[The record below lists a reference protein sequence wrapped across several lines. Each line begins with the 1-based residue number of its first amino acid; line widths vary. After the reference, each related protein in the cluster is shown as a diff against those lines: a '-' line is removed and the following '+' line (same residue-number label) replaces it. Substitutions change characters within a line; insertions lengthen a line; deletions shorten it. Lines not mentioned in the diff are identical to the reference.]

1 MTQST
6 SDLVTYF
13 STGLTAG
20 IVQKNIASAREHFQW
35 CIQQLDADQ
44 CDLYRA
50 LALLDE
56 DRPAT
61 PTLVENIYR
70 TLPTWGKLLGQV
82 IENGQRL
89 REDVLYTKVSLI
101 PELDLTYTL
110 RTRTIAHLGYAA
122 ILAGQSRFAD
132 AYDVINAAPSP
143 LPPVTLMKAYI
154 HFRAERWQDVIDLT
168 QDVLSPHKF
177 DAYER
182 DAGET
187 DTLLQSA
194 AYLYSGIA
202 YAHLGNFIVAEE
214 RLKKAELGHYINVG
228 AESCYYLGLIARAKG
243 DEDAAAIL
251 WNSGMAYVRTA
262 KLDAALADPTITLK
276 QTTAELIRQRGSY
289 WDPSTESDLSE
300 VREAER
306 AEAQNTL
313 LAEADAEL
321 NRQIGMTDVKHQVL
335 RFRRDVAWDVEAKR
349 RGRGA
354 QAKSLHMAFTG
365 PPGTGKTT
373 VARIVANI
381 LCGLGMIKTNNL
393 KEVRRAE
400 LVGQHIGETEAK
412 TNAVIDSALDGVLFI
427 DEAYTLVVSETKN
440 DFGKIAIDTILARME
455 NERDRLVVI
464 VAGYPEDIQRLLDAN
479 DGLSS
484 RVARRINFSSYSPEE
499 IGAIAEVL
507 AQQRNSILAAA
518 SRDLIVEETRAL
530 LLVQDHAGRRLIDVA
545 GNGRF
550 VRNVIEA
557 AEEYRSLR
565 VGASNMQAL
574 SDEEFFS
581 LVPEDVALAL
591 RDKIDPLLGRHS
603 PTPPTTPH
611 TGADNSG
618 GEHQWHGN

>member
-6 SDLVTYF
+6 SDLVAYF

-20 IVQKNIASAREHFQW
+20 IVHKNIASAREHFQW

-44 CDLYRA
+44 CDLYRG
-50 LALLDE
+50 LSILDD
-56 DRPAT
+56 DRPAA
-61 PTLVENIYR
+61 PTIVENMYR

-82 IENGQRL
+82 IDNGQRL
-89 REDVLYTKVSLI
+89 REDMLWTKVSLI
-101 PELDLTYTL
+101 PELDLTYSL

-122 ILAGQSRFAD
+122 ILVGQSRFAD
-132 AYDVINAAPSP
+132 AYAAMDTVTSP
-143 LPPVTLMKAYI
+143 LPIVTLMKAYI
-154 HFRAERWQDVIDLT
+154 HFRAARWQDVIDLT

-177 DAYER
+177 DGLER
-182 DAGET
+182 DLGET
-187 DTLLQSA
+187 DTLVQST
-194 AYLYSGIA
+194 AYLISGIA

-214 RLKKAELGHYINVG
+214 RLKKAALARYINVG

-251 WNSGMAYVRTA
+251 WNSGMAYVRTD
-262 KLDAALADPTITLK
+262 KLDAALTDPTITLK

-289 WDPSTESDLSE
+289 WDASSESDLSE
-300 VREAER
+300 VREAQR
-306 AEAQNTL
+306 AETQNTL

-321 NRQIGMTDVKHQVL
+321 GRQIGMTDVKEQVR
-335 RFRRDVAWDVEAKR
+335 RFKSDVAYALEAQR
-349 RGRGA
+349 RGRGT

-373 VARIVANI
+373 VARVVANM
-381 LCGLGMIKTNNL
+381 LCGLGMTKTNNL
-393 KEVRRAE
+393 IEVRRAE
-400 LVGQHIGETEAK
+400 LVGAHIGETELK

-427 DEAYTLVVSETKN
+427 DEAYTLVVAETKN
-440 DFGKIAIDTILARME
+440 DFGKIALDTILARME

-484 RVARRINFSSYSPEE
+484 RIARRISFSSYSPEE

-507 AQQRNSILAAA
+507 AQQRNSILPTA
-518 SRDLIVEETRAL
+518 SRNLIVDETRSL

-550 VRNVIEA
+550 VRNVLEA
-557 AEEYRSLR
+557 AEEYRSAR

-581 LVPEDVALAL
+581 LMPDDVALAL

-603 PTPPTTPH
+603 PTPPPTPH
-611 TGADNSG
+611 AGVHNPGGDN
-618 GEHQWHGN
+618 

>member
-20 IVQKNIASAREHFQW
+20 IVHKNTASAREHFQW
-35 CIQQLDADQ
+35 CIQQLDPDQ

-50 LALLDE
+50 LAILDE
-56 DRPAT
+56 DRTAA
-61 PTLVENIYR
+61 PTVVENIYR

-132 AYDVINAAPSP
+132 AYDVLNAAPSP

-168 QDVLSPHKF
+168 QDVLSPHRF

-194 AYLYSGIA
+194 AYLFSGIA

-214 RLKKAELGHYINVG
+214 RLKKAELGHYINIG

-251 WNSGMAYVRTA
+251 WNSGMAYARTD

-289 WDPSTESDLSE
+289 WDPSTETDLSE
-300 VREAER
+300 VREAQR
-306 AEAQNTL
+306 AETQNTL

-321 NRQIGMTDVKHQVL
+321 SRQIGMTDVKEQVR
-335 RFRRDVAWDVEAKR
+335 RFKSDVAYAVEAQR
-349 RGRGA
+349 RGRGT

-373 VARIVANI
+373 VARVVAKM

-427 DEAYTLVVSETKN
+427 DEAYTLVVAETKN

-479 DGLSS
+479 DGLSG
-484 RVARRINFSSYSPEE
+484 RIARRINFSSYSPEE
-499 IGAIAEVL
+499 IGAIADVL
-507 AQQRNSILAAA
+507 AQQRNSILPAA
-518 SRDLIVEETRAL
+518 SRDLIVEETRSL

-550 VRNVIEA
+550 VRNVLEA
-557 AEEYRSLR
+557 AEEYRSTR

-581 LVPEDVALAL
+581 LMPEDVALAL